1 MKKLL
6 VLATAITFALVAGCG
21 GTSSNS
27 TKVTAK
33 TPEGNTTAE
42 TKVKP

>member
-6 VLATAITFALVAGCG
+6 VLATVLVFSLAAGCG
-21 GTSSNS
+21 GTSANT

-33 TPEGNTTAE
+33 TPDGNTTAE
-42 TKVKP
+42 TKVGK

>member
-6 VLATAITFALVAGCG
+6 VLATVLAFSFVAGCG
-21 GTSSNS
+21 GTSANS

-33 TPEGNTTAE
+33 TAEGNTTAE